1 MSINSPPPLWKNY
14 LRHKLSAIVPPFPS
28 DIPTASILTVDLD
41 LLAAGDEHQ
50 RDLVYEAATGY
61 GFFYLQN
68 HHVDS
73 KFMFD
78 LASQVFSLA
87 LDEKMKYD
95 MGTTGQYYG

>member
-1 MSINSPPPLWKNY
+1 MV
-14 LRHKLSAIVPPFPS
+14 H
-28 DIPTASILTVDLD
+28 
-41 LLAAGDEHQ
+41 
-50 RDLVYEAATGY
+50 EAATGY

-95 MGTTGQYYG
+95 KGSKSYSNSCALVIVSLLSCSSHWTRALGFLTGCWRGCIGLTSRLATRRG